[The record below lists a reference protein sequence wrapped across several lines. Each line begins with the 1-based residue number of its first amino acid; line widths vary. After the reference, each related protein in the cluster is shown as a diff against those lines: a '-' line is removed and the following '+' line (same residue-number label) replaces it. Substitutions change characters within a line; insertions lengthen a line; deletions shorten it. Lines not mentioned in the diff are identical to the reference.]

1 MLTGGGASGA
11 RPISRLQQTDPAR
24 AEHDTEGRGRLRS
37 GFHSAHQCG
46 KIFLYMGGIR
56 GRYLKKLENFCPTF
70 EWKFDWKLAHRCL
83 WILHLLFAL
92 LFCFKF
98 V

>member
-1 MLTGGGASGA
+1 MALIYILGWDSLVNVYVYAGSRFLIFCCRFVLTGGGASGA

-46 KIFLYMGGIR
+46 KILLYMS
-56 GRYLKKLENFCPTF
+56 P
-70 EWKFDWKLAHRCL
+70 
-83 WILHLLFAL
+83 
-92 LFCFKF
+92 
-98 V
+98 VS